1 MTAPKIPSD
10 HAAQFL
16 GIFMD
21 LFSLSKPNP
30 EEPKVP
36 IPDVKISLE
45 LDYPFK
51 SLIVEW

>member
-1 MTAPKIPSD
+1 MTVLKIPSN
-10 HAAQFL
+10 HAVQFL

-21 LFSLSKPNP
+21 LFGLSKSNP

>member
-1 MTAPKIPSD
+1 MTAPKIPSNY
-10 HAAQFL
+10 AVQFL